1 MENIHLKSVFM
12 GGSAAPAATGTQ
24 GRSRGATFRVLVV
37 SVAGVVALTAPRRR
51 SASIKDNPTPSRA
64 EVI

>member
-1 MENIHLKSVFM
+1 M
-12 GGSAAPAATGTQ
+12 GESAAHAATGTQ
-24 GRSRGATFRVLVV
+24 GRSRGATFRVLVA

-51 SASIKDNPTPSRA
+51 SASINDNPTPSRA